1 MGNLSIAMEGLVGA
15 IRSSTRARRAE
26 LIDLQT
32 YTHDNLRRFREQRCE
47 GSQTVRK
54 GVRRQLAEIRQ
65 TARGLRQAV
74 RSELSGIA
82 SDLGAARRLWILD
95 TEPRDSS
102 AAARKVLEP
111 PLQTKPARWAAETLP
126 TRGFAF
132 ESGSS
137 PLPAAKPEAELT
149 GRLSEREQI
158 LRVLGGHPDGI
169 RLVDIGNELGVDWRS
184 LITLTKILADEGKLE
199 KIEHLYYPVGE
210 SGA

>member
-1 MGNLSIAMEGLVGA
+1 MSNLSITMEGLVDE
-15 IRSSTRARRAE
+15 IRSSTQARRAG
-26 LIDLQT
+26 LFDLRT
-32 YTHDNLRRFREQRCE
+32 RTHDDLHRFRKRRCE
-47 GSQTVRK
+47 TSQQARE
-54 GVRRQLAEIRQ
+54 GVRRQLADIRE
-65 TARGLRQAV
+65 TASGLRQAV

-95 TEPRDSS
+95 TELRDSS
-102 AAARKVLEP
+102 EAARKVLETP
-111 PLQTKPARWAAETLP
+111 FQTKPARWAAETLL

-137 PLPAAKPEAELT
+137 PLPAAKPEAEPV
-149 GRLSEREQI
+149 GRRSEREQI

-210 SGA
+210 SPV